1 MYLHD
6 ELKQIGLSK
15 SEITVYLYLLEEGL
29 ATPPQIAVGTGI
41 ARTNCYNILLVL
53 KEKGLIEEEH
63 KGKRKAYI
71 ASDPEAL
78 LRTLEKKKEAVER
91 LLPDLRGLYTLQK
104 NKPKIRFYEGW
115 EQVKEIYLQTL
126 NAKEIFAIGSTK
138 HLHSVDEKFLQKF
151 FTEIKIR
158 EIILNDILNSDS
170 GEEIAKQ
177 TKELLK
183 GYYDVRV
190 LPRNIENFKTD
201 ILIWEDNIA
210 LITLEEPIFGTVL
223 TNKLLAETFRIIF
236 NVMKEGIH

>member
-1 MYLHD
+1 MYLHN
-6 ELKQIGLSK
+6 ELKQIGLNK

-29 ATPPQIAVGTGI
+29 ATPPQIAKGTGI

-53 KEKGLIEEEH
+53 KEKGLIEEER

-104 NKPKIRFYEGW
+104 NKPKIHFYEGW

-126 NAKEIFAIGSTK
+126 RAKEIFAIGSTK

-151 FTEIKIR
+151 FEEIKIR

-170 GEEIAKQ
+170 GEKIAKQ

-190 LPRNIENFKTD
+190 LPKNIENFKTD
-201 ILIWEDNIA
+201 ILIWDDNIA

>member
-1 MYLHD
+1 MYLHN
-6 ELKQIGLSK
+6 ELKQIGLNK

-29 ATPPQIAVGTGI
+29 SSPPHIAKGTGI
-41 ARTNCYNILLVL
+41 ARTNCYNILLIL
-53 KEKGLIEEEH
+53 KEKGLVEEH
-63 KGKRKAYI
+63 QAGKRKAYI
-71 ASDPEAL
+71 SSDPEAL

-138 HLHSVDEKFLQKF
+138 HLHLVDEKFLQKF
-151 FTEIKIR
+151 FTEIKTR

-236 NVMKEGIH
+236 NIMKQGIH